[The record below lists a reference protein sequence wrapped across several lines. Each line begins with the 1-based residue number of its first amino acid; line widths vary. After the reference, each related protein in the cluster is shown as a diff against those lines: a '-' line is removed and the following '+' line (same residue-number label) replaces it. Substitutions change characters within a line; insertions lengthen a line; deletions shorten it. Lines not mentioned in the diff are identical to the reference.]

1 MPLISGKKAKTK
13 EGISENIRRE
23 KHAHPEMKN
32 DQAVAIAFSQAR
44 RSKKKLKK
52 SEGHCPGCTCGD
64 SIEPLPAMI
73 DEHKRL
79 VAVLKSKSH
88 KDDVKEAKV
97 QEKELHNYE
106 QKLKK
111 E

>member
-13 EGISENIRRE
+13 AGISENISRE
-23 KHAHPEMKN
+23 MHAGKPQK
-32 DQAVAIAFSQAR
+32 QAIAIAFSQAG

-64 SIEPLPAMI
+64 SAEPLPEMI
-73 DEHKRL
+73 NEHKRL
-79 VAVLKSKSH
+79 VAVLKSKSR
-88 KDDVKEAKV
+88 KDDLKEAKV
-97 QEKELHNYE
+97 QEKELYNYE